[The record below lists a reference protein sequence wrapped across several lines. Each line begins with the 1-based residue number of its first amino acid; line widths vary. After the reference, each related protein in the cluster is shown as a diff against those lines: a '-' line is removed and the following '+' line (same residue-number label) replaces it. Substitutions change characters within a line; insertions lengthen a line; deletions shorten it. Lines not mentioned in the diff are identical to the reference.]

1 MHFSFSLIMI
11 LRAFWINRNG
21 LTCLE
26 STPSKSLKNLLKK
39 VSFFINFFAVVL
51 NSNIFLKSEEMI
63 W

>member
-11 LRAFWINRNG
+11 SRAFWINRNG

-26 STPSKSLKNLLKK
+26 STPSKSLKNLLK
-39 VSFFINFFAVVL
+39 SLDFNDFFAVVL